1 MDDNFQEFTM
11 SGVTQLLKQF
21 AADESGATAVEYS
34 LIVSLIFL
42 AVVGVVQSVATK
54 TTSMYGVIEAAM

>member
-1 MDDNFQEFTM
+1 M